1 MSTNEEHSSTN
12 ETVLEQK
19 KSPYYPP
26 QLVEYGNIATV
37 TQGAMAS
44 SIPDMIGMSGGMG
57 GMMM

>member
-1 MSTNEEHSSTN
+1 MSTNEENSSTN
-12 ETVLEQK
+12 ETVLQQK

-37 TQGAMAS
+37 TQGAMS
-44 SIPDMIGMSGGMG
+44 PSVPDMMGAGGMG